1 MSSVAALVVTH
12 DSERWIEA
20 TLRSI
25 LEQSLLPET
34 VVVIDDAS
42 ADRTLEI
49 VVDVLGTDADVRAAD
64 TSASDR
70 ITRIAQNFEQ
80 GVRACEAYDIVVLG
94 DHDDIWHPTRIEH
107 QARLLADSPSVAM
120 VASDGMLVD
129 AEGQAVGGR
138 LRTVFPVDDGFNVLS
153 PAQQMRFTLRHSIA
167 TGGASALRP
176 SLFADLT
183 VPPEWLHDRWWSLV
197 ATAQE
202 SMLVDDVV
210 VIDYRVTESQ
220 EVGLNRGTQES
231 GGVARAVKVSGSQ
244 GAGAYRKLRTLQ
256 SRLGPLCTSQ
266 TRPEIGT
273 RSLVRNLLQK
283 A

>member
-25 LEQSLLPET
+25 LEQSRLPDT

-231 GGVARAVKVSGSQ
+231 GGVARAVKVGGSQ